1 MRNTCW
7 KIFLAWVAMVGLSG
21 GAKADPVEY
30 VRMCDAYGPNYFYS
44 PGTEICINAQTG
56 ETAYETVDG
65 TVRGLTSLAARLY
78 QDHVRLVELEQQI
91 AIATALEDPDL
102 VGSERFAIKMN
113 WGNAGSENAF
123 GMTGA
128 LVLFDQSPQQGG
140 GRVTLSGGL
149 AFSGSQANGRASLQ
163 FSW

>member
-1 MRNTCW
+1 
-7 KIFLAWVAMVGLSG
+7 
-21 GAKADPVEY
+21 
-30 VRMCDAYGPNYFYS
+30 
-44 PGTEICINAQTG
+44 
-56 ETAYETVDG
+56 
-65 TVRGLTSLAARLY
+65 LTSLAARLY

-140 GRVTLSGGL
+140 GRVTLSGGM